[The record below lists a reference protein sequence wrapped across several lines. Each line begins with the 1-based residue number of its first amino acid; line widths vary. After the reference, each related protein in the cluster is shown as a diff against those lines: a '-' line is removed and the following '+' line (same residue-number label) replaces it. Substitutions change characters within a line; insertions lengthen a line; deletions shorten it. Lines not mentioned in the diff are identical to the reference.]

1 MRTKTVDEAGKHAVF
16 NEHFALSN
24 IPDVLAA
31 NQDLVLETYDED
43 GPGQIEFIGGTKG
56 IKYQDLIT
64 TTEQQTL
71 TLDLLSKNG
80 AKCGKIII
88 KSQFFNTEPVQ

>member
-1 MRTKTVDEAGKHAVF
+1 MRTKTIDEAGKHAVF

-43 GPGQIEFIGGTKG
+43 GPGQIEFIGGT
-56 IKYQDLIT
+56 
-64 TTEQQTL
+64 
-71 TLDLLSKNG
+71 
-80 AKCGKIII
+80 
-88 KSQFFNTEPVQ
+88 